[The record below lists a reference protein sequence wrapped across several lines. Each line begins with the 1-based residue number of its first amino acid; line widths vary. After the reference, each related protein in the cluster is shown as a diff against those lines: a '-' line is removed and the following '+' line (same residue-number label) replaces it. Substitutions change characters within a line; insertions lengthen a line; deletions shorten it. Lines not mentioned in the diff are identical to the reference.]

1 MSGEQQ
7 TAQSAAARPQ
17 SGNQSQYF
25 TGKLPSDKIHAAD
38 NFLNIDSLRLLM
50 TFLHF
55 QLSLLPVPRPRDG
68 FRIMIF
74 PSFNLCDG
82 ENV

>member
-7 TAQSAAARPQ
+7 TARPQ

-55 QLSLLPVPRPRDG
+55 QLSLVPALRPRDG

>member
-55 QLSLLPVPRPRDG
+55 QLSLLPTLRPRDG

-74 PSFNLCDG
+74 PSFNLRDG